1 MRKAVKLISPALL
14 LGAAMALPLTSASA
28 AIYDYSGSGT
38 YTDFQSGLS
47 ETFSASFVFDTASDM
62 VTSAAISSPLG
73 EFDTILPT
81 KTGDA
86 GGVFS
91 LFVGTGTITSPFFSL
106 FLIDPAAMLLGQ
118 PVTLNE
124 DSEIIQL
131 FTTQGPALGVNLT
144 GTFTA
149 AVPEPS
155 TWAMMLLGFAGL
167 GFMAYRKKS
176 KSASMA
182 A

>member
-38 YTDFQSGLS
+38 YTDFQGGLS

-73 EFDTILPT
+73 EFDTILST
-81 KTGDA
+81 ETGDT
-86 GGVFS
+86 GGVFRLS
-91 LFVGTGTITSPFFSL
+91 VGTITSPIFSL
-106 FLIDPAAMLLGQ
+106 LLIDPAAMLLGQ

-124 DSEIIQL
+124 DSDIIQL
-131 FTTQGPALGVNLT
+131 FTTQGPLLGENLT